1 MDSLDP
7 KCTPLKQLYEAC
19 FYKWY
24 TTTFLKQNS
33 PDSNKAAIQEDPEC
47 VELFKKYRECLE
59 QTLQKHEISTSTSTF
74 VDGNE

>member
-1 MDSLDP
+1 MDSLES

-24 TTTFLKQNS
+24 TTTFLNQPANNE
-33 PDSNKAAIQEDPEC
+33 NKKITHEDPEC

-59 QTLQKHEISTSTSTF
+59 PTLQKHKITNSTNDSIQ
-74 VDGNE
+74 E